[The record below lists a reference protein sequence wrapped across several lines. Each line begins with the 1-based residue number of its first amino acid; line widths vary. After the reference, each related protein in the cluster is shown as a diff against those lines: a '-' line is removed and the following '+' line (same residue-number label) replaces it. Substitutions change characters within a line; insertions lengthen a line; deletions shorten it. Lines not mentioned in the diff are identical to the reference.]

1 MKNRARRIVL
11 FGAVVASLLV
21 AAVTA
26 AVSQGRT
33 NAQAT
38 PATQEVTGSIR
49 LAGWTSGGSTEGVLL
64 KQVLAG
70 FAKKYPKIKV
80 TYTAL
85 DPYQQNMLAQFA
97 ARKPPDVFY
106 VDSNDF
112 PDWAKQGLLEPLG
125 PYIAKYKFSTKPY
138 FPRLL
143 NAFRYKAK
151 LYGFPKGFSPLSMQV
166 NTAMLQR
173 AGVSAPTTWA
183 QLRSVAQRMKAQN
196 IPAGGRPICLQP
208 EWARMLAF
216 IYQNGGSMLNATK
229 TRATVNTPAVR
240 DAVNFYVGL
249 INDGLAGTQ
258 QQLGA
263 GWCGEAL
270 GKEKAAIIFEG
281 NWVMPFMAEQFPSV
295 NYRVNRMIRNK
306 QAATLSFTVSYSIAK
321 ASKNKAAAW
330 TLLTYLTGRQGM
342 ATWTSK
348 GLELPS
354 RKDVRLRV
362 PGRTAFIADAAVG
375 RAWQFAPGFSKVMTV
390 ANNELTAVIEGKQT
404 VNGMLAKVQEAAN
417 EALG

>member
-1 MKNRARRIVL
+1 MENRARRIVL
-11 FGAVVASLLV
+11 FGALAASLLV
-21 AAVTA
+21 AALTA
-26 AVSQGRT
+26 AASQGRT
-33 NAQAT
+33 DGQAA
-38 PATQEVTGSIR
+38 PAAQEVTGSIK

-64 KQVLAG
+64 KQMLTG

-80 TYTAL
+80 TYTTL

-125 PYIAKYKFSTKPY
+125 PYITKYKFSTKPFY
-138 FPRLL
+138 PRLL

-151 LYGFPKGFSPLSMQV
+151 LYGFPKGFSPLSMEI
-166 NTAMLQR
+166 NTAMLAR
-173 AGVSAPTTWA
+173 VGGRAPTTWA
-183 QLRSVAQRMKAQN
+183 ELRTLAQRMKAAN

-208 EWARMLAF
+208 EWQRLLAF
-216 IYQNGGSMLNATK
+216 VYQNGGSLLNASK
-229 TRATVNTPAVR
+229 TRATVNSAAVR
-240 DAVNFYVGL
+240 EAVNFYVGL

-270 GKEKAAIIFEG
+270 GKEKAAITFEG
-281 NWVMPFMAEQFPSV
+281 NWIMPSMAELFPSV
-295 NYRVNRMIRNK
+295 KYRVYRMVKNK

-330 TLLTYLTGRQGM
+330 TLLTYLTGKQGM
-342 ATWTSK
+342 AIWTSK

-354 RKDVRLRV
+354 RKDVKLRV
-362 PGRTAFIADAAVG
+362 PGRTAYVQDAAVG
-375 RAWQFAPGFSKVMTV
+375 RAWQFAPGFSKVITV

-404 VNGMLAKVQEAAN
+404 VKGMLAKIQEAAN
-417 EALG
+417 DALG

>member
-151 LYGFPKGFSPLSMQV
+151 LYGFPKGFSPLV
-166 NTAMLQR
+166 D
-173 AGVSAPTTWA
+173 AGQHRDAREPALGADDVGAA
-183 QLRSVAQRMKAQN
+183 AAV
-196 IPAGGRPICLQP
+196 AGGEGAEHPGGRTPICLQP

-216 IYQNGGSMLNATK
+216 MYQNGGGS
-229 TRATVNTPAVR
+229 
-240 DAVNFYVGL
+240 
-249 INDGLAGTQ
+249 
-258 QQLGA
+258 
-263 GWCGEAL
+263 
-270 GKEKAAIIFEG
+270 
-281 NWVMPFMAEQFPSV
+281 
-295 NYRVNRMIRNK
+295 
-306 QAATLSFTVSYSIAK
+306 
-321 ASKNKAAAW
+321 
-330 TLLTYLTGRQGM
+330 
-342 ATWTSK
+342 
-348 GLELPS
+348 
-354 RKDVRLRV
+354 
-362 PGRTAFIADAAVG
+362 
-375 RAWQFAPGFSKVMTV
+375 
-390 ANNELTAVIEGKQT
+390 
-404 VNGMLAKVQEAAN
+404 
-417 EALG
+417 

>member
-33 NAQAT
+33 NAQAA
-38 PATQEVTGSIR
+38 PAAQEVSGSIR

-151 LYGFPKGFSPLSMQV
+151 LYGLPKGFSPLSRQV
-166 NTAMLQR
+166 NTAMLSR

-183 QLRSVAQRMKAQN
+183 QLRAVAQRMKAQN

-216 IYQNGGSMLNATK
+216 IYQNGGSLLNATK

-240 DAVNFYVGL
+240 EAVNFYVGL

-295 NYRVNRMIRNK
+295 KYRVNRMIRNK
-306 QAATLSFTVSYSIAK
+306 TRGNLGFTVSYSMSRFSTHK
-321 ASKNKAAAW
+321 KAAW
-330 TLLTYLTGRQGM
+330 KLLSFLTGKTGM
-342 ATWTSK
+342 
-348 GLELPS
+348 
-354 RKDVRLRV
+354 R
-362 PGRTAFIADAAVG
+362 I
-375 RAWQFAPGFSKVMTV
+375 
-390 ANNELTAVIEGKQT
+390 
-404 VNGMLAKVQEAAN
+404 
-417 EALG
+417 

>member
-1 MKNRARRIVL
+1 MKNRARRTVL
-11 FGAVVASLLV
+11 FGAVVASLLI

-26 AVSQGRT
+26 AVSQGKT

-38 PATQEVTGSIR
+38 PAAQEVTGSIR

-166 NTAMLQR
+166 NTAMLSR

-183 QLRSVAQRMKAQN
+183 QLRAVAQRMKAQN

-216 IYQNGGSMLNATK
+216 MYQNGGSTAE
-229 TRATVNTPAVR
+229 R
-240 DAVNFYVGL
+240 DQDAG
-249 INDGLAGTQ
+249 DGDHPRG
-258 QQLGA
+258 
-263 GWCGEAL
+263 
-270 GKEKAAIIFEG
+270 
-281 NWVMPFMAEQFPSV
+281 P
-295 NYRVNRMIRNK
+295 
-306 QAATLSFTVSYSIAK
+306 
-321 ASKNKAAAW
+321 
-330 TLLTYLTGRQGM
+330 
-342 ATWTSK
+342 
-348 GLELPS
+348 
-354 RKDVRLRV
+354 
-362 PGRTAFIADAAVG
+362 
-375 RAWQFAPGFSKVMTV
+375 
-390 ANNELTAVIEGKQT
+390 
-404 VNGMLAKVQEAAN
+404 
-417 EALG
+417 

>member
-1 MKNRARRIVL
+1 M
-11 FGAVVASLLV
+11 
-21 AAVTA
+21 
-26 AVSQGRT
+26 
-33 NAQAT
+33 
-38 PATQEVTGSIR
+38 TGSIR

-80 TYTAL
+80 SYTAL

-125 PYIAKYKFSTKPY
+125 PYIAKYKFSTKPF

-166 NTAMLQR
+166 NTAMLAR

-183 QLRSVAQRMKAQN
+183 QLRAVAQRMKAAN

-216 IYQNGGSMLNATK
+216 VYQNGGSLLNATK
-229 TRATVNTPAVR
+229 TRATVTTPAVR

-295 NYRVNRMIRNK
+295 NYRVYRMVRGK
-306 QAATLSFTVSYSIAK
+306 QAATLSFTVSYSMAK
-321 ASKNKAAAW
+321 AVEEQ
-330 TLLTYLTGRQGM
+330 GR
-342 ATWTSK
+342 
-348 GLELPS
+348 
-354 RKDVRLRV
+354 RV
-362 PGRTAFIADAAVG
+362 DAADVPRREAGHGNVDVQGTRAAVPQG
-375 RAWQFAPGFSKVMTV
+375 REAACPRPDGVHRGRRRSDVPWQFAPGFSKVMTV

-404 VNGMLAKVQEAAN
+404 VNGMLVKVQEAAN
-417 EALG
+417 EALR

>member
-1 MKNRARRIVL
+1 MRSPHRWASQHSQRRRAKARP
-11 FGAVVASLLV
+11 
-21 AAVTA
+21 
-26 AVSQGRT
+26 
-33 NAQAT
+33 NAQAA
-38 PATQEVTGSIR
+38 PAAQEVTGSIR

-125 PYIAKYKFSTKPY
+125 PYIAKYKFSTKPF

-183 QLRSVAQRMKAQN
+183 QLRAVAQRMKAPEHPGRRTPDL
-196 IPAGGRPICLQP
+196 PA
-208 EWARMLAF
+208 ARV
-216 IYQNGGSMLNATK
+216 GSH
-229 TRATVNTPAVR
+229 
-240 DAVNFYVGL
+240 
-249 INDGLAGTQ
+249 AG
-258 QQLGA
+258 
-263 GWCGEAL
+263 
-270 GKEKAAIIFEG
+270 
-281 NWVMPFMAEQFPSV
+281 V
-295 NYRVNRMIRNK
+295 
-306 QAATLSFTVSYSIAK
+306 
-321 ASKNKAAAW
+321 
-330 TLLTYLTGRQGM
+330 
-342 ATWTSK
+342 
-348 GLELPS
+348 
-354 RKDVRLRV
+354 RV
-362 PGRTAFIADAAVG
+362 PERRLDAERDQDAG
-375 RAWQFAPGFSKVMTV
+375 DGEHPRGP
-390 ANNELTAVIEGKQT
+390 
-404 VNGMLAKVQEAAN
+404 
-417 EALG
+417 